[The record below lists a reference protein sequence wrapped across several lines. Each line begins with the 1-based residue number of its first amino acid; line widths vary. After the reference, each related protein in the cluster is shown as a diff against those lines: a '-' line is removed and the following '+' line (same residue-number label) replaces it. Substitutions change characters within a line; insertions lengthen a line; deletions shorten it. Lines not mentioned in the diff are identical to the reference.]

1 MSRGCGRT
9 DWELLDRWKNGKH
22 AGLQWN
28 HSTYND
34 GGICRNYW
42 HKQTREFLIIRLITV
57 GGRWLV
63 LLPHSKKVPYSNPL
77 ASCGLPSSSPVHIH
91 CVKSFPPPH
100 LAILPQVH
108 SNCVSTQKGV
118 VHGSQQLFVI
128 AFICKYGEQVFNSG
142 QHIRFCLSA
151 RFLLIARHIHLCF
164 ACMSIKKPAADDA
177 VAFSV
182 NL

>member
-1 MSRGCGRT
+1 MTQT
-9 DWELLDRWKNGKH
+9 DQRIFNNLTNNG
-22 AGLQWN
+22 GWQM
-28 HSTYND
+28 
-34 GGICRNYW
+34 
-42 HKQTREFLIIRLITV
+42 
-57 GGRWLV
+57 V

-77 ASCGLPSSSPVHIH
+77 ASCGLPSSSPVHIY

-100 LAILPQVH
+100 LAILPQIH

-164 ACMSIKKPAADDA
+164 ARMSIKKPAADDA